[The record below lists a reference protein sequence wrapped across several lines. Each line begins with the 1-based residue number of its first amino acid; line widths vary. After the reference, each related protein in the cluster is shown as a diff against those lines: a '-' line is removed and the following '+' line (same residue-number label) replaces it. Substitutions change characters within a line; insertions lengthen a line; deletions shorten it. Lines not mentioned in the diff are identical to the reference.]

1 MNTTNEKDIW
11 QALEEVMDPE
21 IPRVSVVY
29 LGMIHEVKLSDNKAS
44 ITFLPTFSGCPALDY
59 ILNDIKQRIEQ
70 LPLDAVVVKVTYEV
84 PWSTNRISEKGKKM
98 LKESG
103 LAPPEPNDGY
113 ISLEVLSD
121 IECPYCSS
129 RNTQLQSPFGPTL
142 CRAIHYCKNC
152 SQAFEQFKP
161 VA

>member
-1 MNTTNEKDIW
+1 D
-11 QALEEVMDPE
+11 
-21 IPRVSVVY
+21 
-29 LGMIHEVKLSDNKAS
+29 LGMIHEVKIQDNKAN

-59 ILNDIKQRIEQ
+59 IQDSIKERVKQ
-70 LPLDAVVVKVTYEV
+70 LPLDEVEVVVTYEV
-84 PWSTNRISEKGKKM
+84 PWNTNRITEKWKTL
-98 LKESG
+98 LKQSG

-113 ISLEVLSD
+113 ISLDVLSD
-121 IECPYCSS
+121 TECPYCGS
-129 RNTQLQSPFGPTL
+129 RNTVLQSPFGPTL

>member
-1 MNTTNEKDIW
+1 MSRVNEKDIW

-21 IPRVSVVY
+21 IPRVSVVD
-29 LGMIHEVKLSDNKAS
+29 LGMIHEVKLVGNSAVV
-44 ITFLPTFSGCPALDY
+44 TFLPTFSGCPALDY
-59 ILNDIKQRIEQ
+59 IQNDIKQRVEQ
-70 LPLDAVVVKVTYEV
+70 LPLDAVEVKVTYDI
-84 PWSTNRISEKGKKM
+84 PWSTNRISEKGKQL
-98 LKESG
+98 LKDSG

-113 ISLEVLSD
+113 ISLDVLSD
-121 IECPYCSS
+121 TECPYCSS
-129 RNTQLQSPFGPTL
+129 RNTVLQSPFGPTL

>member
-1 MNTTNEKDIW
+1 MSKTTEQDIW
-11 QALEEVMDPE
+11 RALEEVMDPE
-21 IPRVSVVY
+21 IPRVSVVD
-29 LGMIHEVKLSDNKAS
+29 LGMIHEVKVLDNKAT

-59 ILNDIKQRIEQ
+59 IQADIKAAAEK
-70 LPLDAVVVKVTYEV
+70 LPLDKVEV
-84 PWSTNRISEKGKKM
+84 TVTFEIPWNTNRITEKGKKM

-113 ISLEVLSD
+113 ISLEVLSNT
-121 IECPYCSS
+121 ECPYCSS
-129 RNTQLQSPFGPTL
+129 RNTILQSPFGPTL